1 MALSQG
7 RKARLEK
14 VFWAAH
20 MGTTYPRNETNS
32 RPKSKGPYCT
42 RAVCR
47 GRPAPAR
54 NIPPGPKAKRP
65 WQLLRTPRGERQ
77 PGPAY
82 CGHRLLARAK
92 LVPAQSPCAQCLERP
107 KLKISESG
115 SKKGLL
121 TEKAPTEMGD
131 LTFKF
136 VSKKCRV
143 QAFSMSGKEERG
155 RAVFYKTQAASR
167 IPQ

>member
-82 CGHRLLARAK
+82 CGHRLLAR
-92 LVPAQSPCAQCLERP
+92 SPNWYRP
-107 KLKISESG
+107 KSVCPMLG
-115 SKKGLL
+115 
-121 TEKAPTEMGD
+121 KA
-131 LTFKF
+131 
-136 VSKKCRV
+136 
-143 QAFSMSGKEERG
+143 
-155 RAVFYKTQAASR
+155 KTQNIRVWIKERFTDRKGTNGDGRPNLQIRFKKMQSSGFFYVGEGGEGKGCFL
-167 IPQ
+167 